1 MLKKLFISALA
12 VPMICSCASHFIS
25 EKNFRDNVA
34 SDFASRSEILHA
46 AGVDLASMNLS
57 LDEQEAL
64 EFLYAYMPL
73 GDMVNQSSEFWLDNY
88 RLTRQAVE
96 TMPWGKSVPERELR
110 HFVLPVR
117 VNNENLD
124 TSRTVFFKELAPRIK
139 SLSMYD
145 AVLEVNHWCHEKAV
159 YQPTDSRTCSPLTII
174 RTAYGRCGE
183 ESTFL
188 VAALRSVGIPARQVY
203 TPRWAHTDEDRKSV
217 V

>member
-96 TMPWGKSVPERELR
+96 TL
-110 HFVLPVR
+110 
-117 VNNENLD
+117 
-124 TSRTVFFKELAPRIK
+124 
-139 SLSMYD
+139 SLI
-145 AVLEVNHWCHEKAV
+145 H
-159 YQPTDSRTCSPLTII
+159 I
-174 RTAYGRCGE
+174 
-183 ESTFL
+183 
-188 VAALRSVGIPARQVY
+188 
-203 TPRWAHTDEDRKSV
+203 
-217 V
+217 